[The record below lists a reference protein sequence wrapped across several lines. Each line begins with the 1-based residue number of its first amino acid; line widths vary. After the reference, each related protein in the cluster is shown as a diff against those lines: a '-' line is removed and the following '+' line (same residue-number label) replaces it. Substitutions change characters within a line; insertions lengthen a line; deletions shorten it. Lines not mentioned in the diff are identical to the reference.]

1 MSKKKKLLKKLRRLG
16 KARGVGP
23 GSSSEGRPTM
33 PSDTAQSEEHR
44 DPRDGTAAIPPVT
57 DAMMDHAAHEAAAL
71 ADGVAHHTIALD
83 AQAAGTPDLGTDA
96 APSPAA
102 EPVADVAERAVDA
115 ATDAARHAVAAAA
128 TAVSE
133 AQDAA
138 VQFSRE
144 AADGAERAA
153 EAAQEASSASA
164 DALTRYNAKLFEMM
178 RANAASTT
186 ALFAA
191 LVQAKSIP
199 EALSLNADHLRRQM
213 ETLTSQGRELATL
226 AQGVAL
232 DALQPFKGQPPR

>member
-1 MSKKKKLLKKLRRLG
+1 MSRKKSLKKPKRHG
-16 KARGVGP
+16 TARGVAT

-33 PSDTAQSEEHR
+33 PSDTAQAEEHPDLR
-44 DPRDGTAAIPPVT
+44 GGTAVFPPVT

-71 ADGVAHHTIALD
+71 ADGVAHHRIAAD
-83 AQAAGTPDLGTDA
+83 A
-96 APSPAA
+96 PAA
-102 EPVADVAERAVDA
+102 EPVGMPFLAAEPVAEVAKQAVDA
-115 ATDAARHAVAAAA
+115 TAA
-128 TAVSE
+128 SE

-138 VQFSRE
+138 VRSTRE
-144 AADGAERAA
+144 AVDGAERTAA
-153 EAAQEASSASA
+153 TAPDASSASA

-191 LVQAKSIP
+191 LVQAKSVP

-226 AQGVAL
+226 AQSIAL
-232 DALQPFKGQPPR
+232 DAVQPFKGPSGR